1 MNNFRKHLFMKNL
14 LRRHSKKERIAI
26 FGAYKTGT
34 TAIFTAV
41 RNALPPETITYFE
54 PTSYD
59 GNPARHQLAKV
70 IVGQDMNYIPFLEFE
85 KHVFIVRDPRDWLSG
100 VLYLA
105 QELKLLYSN
114 PSNVQQVIALL
125 HKKEENP
132 RTIPFYELYNLVL
145 KLSGT
150 PPPKKHIENVL
161 KPMIDFQSLLKADYY
176 QIRYEDFI
184 DGNILGLQAYLGRSI
199 SSQVE
204 VDSTFDQV
212 TRTKSYGN
220 WRNWF
225 TPQDVDYFRD
235 VFTDYMQAFD
245 YANEWQL
252 NSDPII
258 LPQHSSEYVQ
268 RIVQKRL
275 AKRELLNE

>member
-1 MNNFRKHLFMKNL
+1 MKNL